1 MPHRRA
7 VARER
12 GSLLLCVYNLATS
25 ALYLA
30 PKVLTTLTRPT
41 ALTTL
46 PTHTTHYLAP
56 KALTMRISSTRT
68 KLPTLTTTLTT
79 HHLAPKVAF
88 GVFGDTAETWL
99 LGDAVSILLPSC
111 CTCPTYCSLLTTY
124 DSSLTTHY
132 SLLTTQVSIPLA
144 WLLYVPFLAHVL
156 QRDSAFWLR

>member
-1 MPHRRA
+1 
-7 VARER
+7 
-12 GSLLLCVYNLATS
+12 
-25 ALYLA
+25 
-30 PKVLTTLTRPT
+30 
-41 ALTTL
+41 
-46 PTHTTHYLAP
+46 
-56 KALTMRISSTRT
+56 MRISSTRT

-99 LGDAVSILLPSC
+99 LGDAVSIPLPSC